1 MKAEVSHIPQIAR
14 QWYQLKQETAFAQLD
29 IEWSV
34 PLCATHLQE
43 VLDKD
48 NSYLAVEIH
57 QGKVVAACG
66 ATLVHLLT
74 PPHPLT
80 VTEWLWV
87 GKGKA
92 AARVWR
98 ECRQWGKRNGAVLA
112 HCAIGKQGKSK
123 VKFTES
129 YQWRAL

>member
-1 MKAEVSHIPQIAR
+1 MQAQVQHIPQIAR

-34 PLCATHLQE
+34 QLCATHLQHI
-43 VLDKD
+43 LGAD
-48 NSYLAVEIH
+48 NTYLAIEL
-57 QGKVVAACG
+57 QGNKVIAACG

-92 AARVWR
+92 AVRVWQ
-98 ECRQWGKRNGAVLA
+98 ECRVW
-112 HCAIGKQGKSK
+112 GKSK
-123 VKFTES
+123 
-129 YQWRAL
+129 